1 MLGNHPQVADYV
13 KVEEE
18 ARKERVRTTYVS
30 AKTSIR
36 GNRIIGLSADYLD
49 THGIN

>member
-18 ARKERVRTTYVS
+18 ARKERVRTTSIRIYVS
-30 AKTSIR
+30 AATSV
-36 GNRIIGLSADYLD
+36 RIIWVVQITWTLMV
-49 THGIN
+49 